1 MKKKGAFKAMS
12 SKVMKEQQRRLKI
25 KQQVKRLREAA
36 EARRRKQAGRIDLS
50 KWSEKR

>member
-1 MKKKGAFKAMS
+1 MS
-12 SKVMKEQQRRLKI
+12 SKVMKEQQKRLKI

-50 KWSEKR
+50 KWSEER